1 MSADKTARDAGADN
15 DLAPPDFTEGMKLYH
30 ETFKQLTTLTTGSIL
45 LVAAFL
51 NTLFDNPQSRW
62 LITAAFLC
70 FIVSTLASVL
80 LMVLFAD
87 ELRGSGPYIALP
99 PSSLIRRAY
108 LRSHRAAVVV
118 FRVVVMATSIITFVA
133 GIAALATFAAINFQ

>member
-1 MSADKTARDAGADN
+1 MSTGSTEFGAGD
-15 DLAPPDFTEGMKLYH
+15 DLGPPDFTEGMKLYH

-51 NTLFDNPQSRW
+51 NSLFESPQARW
-62 LITAAFLC
+62 LITAAFLL

-87 ELRGSGPYIALP
+87 ELRGIGPYVALP
-99 PSSLIRRAY
+99 PTSLIRRAY
-108 LRSHRAAVVV
+108 LRTHNATVVL
-118 FRVVVMATSIITFVA
+118 RVVVMATSIATFVA
-133 GIAALATFAAINFQ
+133 GIAALAAFAAINFQ

>member
-1 MSADKTARDAGADN
+1 MSTDKGGNGAGAGHEP
-15 DLAPPDFTEGMKLYH
+15 AAPDFTEGMKLYH

-51 NTLFDNPQSRW
+51 NTLFESPQARW

-80 LMVLFAD
+80 LMILFAD
-87 ELRGSGPYIALP
+87 ELRGIGPYIALP
-99 PSSLIRRAY
+99 PSSVIRRAY
-108 LRSHRAAVVV
+108 LRMHNATVVL
-118 FRVVVMATSIITFVA
+118 RVIVMATSVAAFVA
-133 GIAALATFAAINFQ
+133 GIAALAAFAAINFR